1 MLNNI
6 KLGQRLIGAFLIM
19 ALLVGMTGVFGA
31 TSMKRMGSHIQNL
44 LQNLASQ
51 QKLVLLMG
59 VTQKECR
66 IFLLQAAFV
75 HDDKE
80 KFEEY
85 AEDYRMKRD
94 LFRSQCDILLK
105 GNAKLG
111 IKPAPTGGV
120 VEQRTK
126 GALQTWEQ
134 FENVAENMLTLK
146 ENLLKGVVKGSATAT
161 SGAALTNDK
170 LHLMVEEDL
179 GVASDK
185 AKESVDDLMVAVGTL
200 ITQANNEVKTIQSMA
215 PFAFLGAIL
224 VAISVAVILGFL
236 TTRYIVSRIKKME
249 HALDRGAE
257 GDLTT
262 RVEIDSG
269 DELGKLSGDFNTMVG
284 RLGEMVV
291 KINRSTVELKS
302 ISTKIT
308 DASQQVITAGGVQA
322 NGVNDT
328 TRAVIEINASVKRV
342 GQNVDKLS
350 VSNSESSSSILEM
363 AASIEEVALNVETL
377 TQSVEEVSSSIVEMA
392 ASVKQI
398 GHNVQKL
405 MDSSTTTA
413 CSIAQMDT
421 TIKEVER
428 NALDTVAISDEV
440 KNDAESGKRS
450 VDATIQGINEI
461 RRASRITSD
470 AIESLYSKAEDIGK
484 ILLVI
489 DEVAEQTNLLALN
502 AAIIAAQAGSYG
514 KGFAVVADEI
524 KELSERTSSS
534 TREISLVVK
543 GVQQETKRAVDSI
556 NLAEKSISNGEILSQ
571 KSGEALSK
579 IVIGVQKS
587 TDRMDEIARATI
599 EQAKGSQMIR
609 EAMEQVSEM
618 VSQIASA
625 TSEQGRGSDLIMI
638 AVERMKG
645 LTNEVRRSTRE
656 QAKVGNFIAQATE
669 NITGM
674 IQQIKNA
681 TDEQGRGSEQIVHAV
696 QDIQQSTQVNID
708 ATGVLDEAV
717 TSLIRQI
724 EVFRQE
730 MSSYKV

>member
-1 MLNNI
+1 
-6 KLGQRLIGAFLIM
+6 
-19 ALLVGMTGVFGA
+19 
-31 TSMKRMGSHIQNL
+31 
-44 LQNLASQ
+44 
-51 QKLVLLMG
+51 
-59 VTQKECR
+59 
-66 IFLLQAAFV
+66 
-75 HDDKE
+75 
-80 KFEEY
+80 
-85 AEDYRMKRD
+85 
-94 LFRSQCDILLK
+94 
-105 GNAKLG
+105 
-111 IKPAPTGGV
+111 
-120 VEQRTK
+120 
-126 GALQTWEQ
+126 
-134 FENVAENMLTLK
+134 
-146 ENLLKGVVKGSATAT
+146 
-161 SGAALTNDK
+161 
-170 LHLMVEEDL
+170 
-179 GVASDK
+179 
-185 AKESVDDLMVAVGTL
+185 
-200 ITQANNEVKTIQSMA
+200 
-215 PFAFLGAIL
+215 
-224 VAISVAVILGFL
+224 
-236 TTRYIVSRIKKME
+236 
-249 HALDRGAE
+249 
-257 GDLTT
+257 
-262 RVEIDSG
+262 
-269 DELGKLSGDFNTMVG
+269 
-284 RLGEMVV
+284 
-291 KINRSTVELKS
+291 
-302 ISTKIT
+302 
-308 DASQQVITAGGVQA
+308 
-322 NGVNDT
+322 
-328 TRAVIEINASVKRV
+328 
-342 GQNVDKLS
+342 
-350 VSNSESSSSILEM
+350 
-363 AASIEEVALNVETL
+363 
-377 TQSVEEVSSSIVEMA
+377 
-392 ASVKQI
+392 
-398 GHNVQKL
+398 